1 LILGICAFLLV
12 VVGLMSAIVAIG
24 TVAGGHLMFPA
35 IAYENSDNYEAVSR
49 SFSYICIRPWR
60 MAGYAI
66 LASVYG
72 AICYLFVRF
81 LVFLSLDLGRRLVAF
96 SIWTDS
102 AKTDGLN
109 KLAVLWPKPEFF
121 NLLGNSMDVSRNFTE
136 SIAAFLIYLAI
147 LIAAG
152 VVLSF
157 VISFYFSAS
166 TVIYA
171 MMRKNID
178 HTPLDNIY
186 VRIEQLQQAQPE

>member
-1 LILGICAFLLV
+1 
-12 VVGLMSAIVAIG
+12 MSAIVVTGAI
-24 TVAGGHLMFPA
+24 AGGHLMFPV
-35 IAYENSDNYEAVSR
+35 IAYEDSDNCEAVSR
-49 SFSYICIRPWR
+49 AFSYICTRPWR

-66 LASVYG
+66 TASVYG
-72 AICYLFVRF
+72 AVCYLFVRF
-81 LVFLSLDLGRRLVAF
+81 LVFLSLDIGRRLVAF

-109 KLAVLWPKPEFF
+109 KIAVLWPKPEFF
-121 NLLGNSMDVSRNFTE
+121 NLLGNSVEVSRNFTE
-136 SIAAFLIYLAI
+136 SVAAFLVYLAI

-171 MMRKNID
+171 LMRKHID
-178 HTPLDNIY
+178 NTPLDNIY
-186 VRIEQLQQAQPE
+186 VRIEQLQQEQPE